1 MGSGLYVN
9 FPVLW
14 CNCSGV
20 SPCVYGRVKG
30 DYFVILNV
38 RLVLKAY
45 RNLIQIRYCFIIL
58 SDSGT

>member
-9 FPVLW
+9 FSVLW

-20 SPCVYGRVKG
+20 SPCVYGRMKG

-38 RLVLKAY
+38 RLVLKVY
-45 RNLIQIRYCFIIL
+45 RNLIQI
-58 SDSGT
+58 